1 MTQIWGSTVAGY
13 AVNADSK
20 NLDAAVKLAEYCCE
34 QEARY
39 HNEHGTATVFNT
51 GIEIQAQ
58 SELQQE
64 MVNLFHAATT
74 KIATIPQNTMDAAT
88 ASEWETLTSAFA
100 AGQLTPEQMVE
111 QWSAVWTENTY
122 FE

>member
-1 MTQIWGSTVAGY
+1 
-13 AVNADSK
+13 
-20 NLDAAVKLAEYCCE
+20 
-34 QEARY
+34 
-39 HNEHGTATVFNT
+39 
-51 GIEIQAQ
+51 
-58 SELQQE
+58 